1 MTIIL
6 CTKTFNSLTQE
17 FDRCGEVGCRGS
29 GQCYWILNIKC
40 HYATRHTGARLPQ
53 HGVELN
59 QVTKDLQSI
68 LKKHAKVKKRKKA
81 GQDAPA
87 KRKKRKVKSEN
98 PS

>member
-6 CTKTFNSLTQE
+6 CTKTF
-17 FDRCGEVGCRGS
+17 
-29 GQCYWILNIKC
+29 ILNIKC